1 MTTTI
6 GQLSSVNL
14 IAAAGILGNVGG
26 VPIAANAT
34 AVTSISNY
42 DELSVIAQFANVKLT
57 GNSLLS
63 SSTLISLNNLASNTF
78 PVVTNAVPSAYIG
91 SLGNTTINGFTSVIE
106 NEINTIMGFGDLG
119 KFEQMFAL
127 CDAYVITTNLLVN
140 SARNANSATANST
153 YVTQDNTVTGGL
165 SQISQAFSEF
175 GDDLIALGYSVDL
188 TQLPNLGS
196 PQALLQQIYSRTG
209 GSSELNTALLN
220 AGLDQVLLSNL
231 GTTSMTDEQQ
241 KIAFNVMSK
250 ITGGALLQ
258 ILRLLKVNTRG
269 LVTLADLLNPVKMFP
284 KSFNT
289 LTAPTINGLRG
300 IYINSSGA
308 VNTKLE
314 TELPSDVLAPLRGYS
329 TVRNTYIQLKNIIP
343 PDWALANKALQA
355 GLQQVTSIFN
365 STLPLLGASVKLL
378 ESNKGLGLIN
388 SLTSPLPASI
398 SNFFSTTYATGTGVD
413 GTLLLADMVGTAG
426 GWVINDSMANVISI
440 LSTMT
445 SVGNLSTLTN
455 SSTGAFTIMQN
466 TLDGDYTI
474 VTPGVDPAPTT
485 YQVIIPSGV
494 PGTGTYASSNSLSE
508 ALSSAFDGPGTPG
521 SGLIPATTTLINAI
535 VANNSSQVAT
545 ANSDWG
551 NIAAQIILEQ
561 NLRSQ
566 ANIVYANLVP
576 NSQVALATNLSQYG
590 LDNSDG
596 GESWYL
602 ESVANTSTIGG
613 QAIISSLREA
623 RNQSRLQN
631 ASIQTDIIV
640 SEEGVEA
647 QMSLAPGQYTVAEAT
662 SQKII

>member
-1 MTTTI
+1 MVI

-14 IAAAGILGNVGG
+14 IAAAGILGNIGG
-26 VPIAANAT
+26 VPIAANAN
-34 AVTSISNY
+34 VLTSISSY
-42 DELSVIAQFANVKLT
+42 DNIAVVAQYANIRLGGNALSNAT
-57 GNSLLS
+57 S
-63 SSTLISLNNLASNTF
+63 ISLNNLASNSF
-78 PVVTNAVPSAYIG
+78 PALTDAVPSSYIG
-91 SLGNTTINGFTSVIE
+91 SLGNTPVLGFTGVLE

-127 CDAYVITTNLLVN
+127 SDSYVITTNLLIN

-153 YVTQDNTVTGGL
+153 YTTQDNTVTGGL
-165 SQISQAFSEF
+165 SQISQAFSDF
-175 GDDLIALGYSVDL
+175 GDDLIALGYAVDL
-188 TQLPNLGS
+188 AQLPNLGS

-220 AGLDQVLLSNL
+220 AGLDQLLLNNL
-231 GTTSMTDEQQ
+231 GTVAMTDEQQ
-241 KIAFNVMSK
+241 KIAFDVMSA
-250 ITGGALLQ
+250 ITGSALLQ

-314 TELPSDVLAPLRGYS
+314 TELPSNVLAPLRGYS
-329 TVRNTYIQLKNIIP
+329 TVRNTYTQLRNIIP
-343 PDWALANKALQA
+343 PEWALANKALQA

-365 STLPLLGASVKLL
+365 STLPSLGAAVKTL

-388 SLTSPLPASI
+388 ALTSPLPASV
-398 SNFFSTTYATGTGVD
+398 SDFFSTTYASGTGVD

-426 GWVINDSMANVISI
+426 GWVVNDNMANVIPI

-445 SVGNLSTLTN
+445 SAGDLLTLTN

-474 VTPGVDPAPTT
+474 VTPGIDPVPTT

-494 PGTGTYASSNSLSE
+494 PGTGTYASSDSLSE
-508 ALSSAFDGPGTPG
+508 ALSSAFTGPGSPG
-521 SGLIPATTTLINAI
+521 VGLIPATTTLINAI
-535 VANNSSQVAT
+535 VANNSSQVTT
-545 ANSDWG
+545 ANSAWG
-551 NIAAQIILEQ
+551 NIAAQIALEQ
-561 NLRSQ
+561 TLRSQ
-566 ANIVYANLVP
+566 ADIVYANLVA
-576 NSQVALATNLSQYG
+576 NTQVTLATNLGQYG
-590 LDNSDG
+590 LDTSEG

-602 ESVANTSTIGG
+602 ESVAVTSTIGG
-613 QAIISSLREA
+613 QAIVSSLREA
-623 RNQSRLQN
+623 RNQVRLQN

-640 SEEGVEA
+640 SEEGVEP
-647 QMSLAPGQYTVAEAT
+647 QISLASGQYTVAEAVA
-662 SQKII
+662 QKII